1 MNRITV
7 SLLACVIGALSAPT
21 AFAQGVSDSAPAVTS
36 QSPMAACRETV
47 KGQLLTEEAA
57 KAARKSCL
65 APARKACR
73 EQAVGQGISKGAERK
88 AFVKSC
94 LSAEPK

>member
-1 MNRITV
+1 MTRITV
-7 SLLACVIGALSAPT
+7 SLVVCVIGALSAPT
-21 AFAQGVSDSAPAVTS
+21 AFAQVVDSAPAVTS

-47 KGQLLTEEAA
+47 KGQQLSEEAA

-73 EQAVGQGISKGAERK
+73 KEAVQQGISEGAERK